1 MFRHAMIFLV
11 LFGFSARVSAD
22 PQPWMKRENS
32 WTLGLYTQVHPTCI
46 QFDIADLVSAVLTRH
61 KMTPVGFL
69 ETADLWLDVQLH
81 CIDSGNAVRSFL
93 MRIEF
98 HTTDHGPEMSYSTT
112 YGGFGRSDINGIRLH
127 LRDQIEIAITDYLEA
142 QALF

>member
-1 MFRHAMIFLV
+1 MFRQAMILLV
-11 LFGFSARVSAD
+11 LAGFSAGASAD

-32 WTLGLYTQVHPTCI
+32 ETLGLYTQVHPTCI
-46 QFDIADLVSAVLTRH
+46 QFDIADLVSGVLTRH
-61 KMTPVGFL
+61 RMTPVSFL

-81 CIDSGNAVRSFL
+81 CIDSANAVRSFL

-98 HTTDHGPEMSYSTT
+98 HTTDNGPEMSYSTG
-112 YGGFGRSDINGIRLH
+112 YGGFGRSDIDGIRLY

-142 QALF
+142 QARF